1 MKVLALLA
9 AVACLSLPFTAHA
22 QRPISLHARNAGE
35 LAELCSANPREP
47 GGDAKINY
55 CHGFAQGVVDVELQH
70 AGDKKPFCMP
80 SPAPTRSATL
90 GEFVGWVR
98 ADPARRNQGAVDG
111 FMSFLGERFP
121 CR

>member
-1 MKVLALLA
+1 MKPLALLT
-9 AVACLSLPFTAHA
+9 AVACVLLPFVAHA

-35 LAELCSANPREP
+35 LAELCGASSREP

-55 CHGFAQGVVDVELQH
+55 CHGFAQGAVDAELQH

-80 SPAPTRSATL
+80 NPAPTRSATL
-90 GEFVGWVR
+90 GEFVTWVR
-98 ADPARRNQGAVDG
+98 ADPGRRSQGAVDG
-111 FMSFLGERFP
+111 LMRFLGERYP

>member
-9 AVACLSLPFTAHA
+9 AVACLSLPLTAHA

-35 LAELCSANPREP
+35 LAELCGANPREP

-70 AGDKKPFCMP
+70 AGDNKPFCMP
-80 SPAPTRSATL
+80 NPAPSRSATL

-111 FMSFLGERFP
+111 LMRFLGERFP